1 MQPTRHP
8 DRFVDRHIG
17 PDSRD
22 IEEML
27 AVLGVR
33 NLDELIDRTV
43 PDGHPP
49 AAGARPAGGP
59 LRVRP
64 APGGLRDRG
73 EEPGL
78 PLLHRAWA
86 TTTRSPRR

>member
-27 AVLGVR
+27 AVLGCG
-33 NLDELIDRTV
+33 TS
-43 PDGHPP
+43 
-49 AAGARPAGGP
+49 
-59 LRVRP
+59 
-64 APGGLRDRG
+64 
-73 EEPGL
+73 
-78 PLLHRAWA
+78 
-86 TTTRSPRR
+86 TS